1 MSSQAQKQKTGTK
14 RAVEMTVPWK
24 AWKTK
29 TRFSTLP
36 PAPWKSLRDSHIP
49 TAPATN
55 LIYLLTQNT
64 DGRGASPL
72 AYERQ
77 SSCR

>member
-1 MSSQAQKQKTGTK
+1 MNNQEHKTETEKQQSCGNAG
-14 RAVEMTVPWK
+14 AVESLENQPQVFHPSH
-24 AWKTK
+24 
-29 TRFSTLP
+29 R
-36 PAPWKSLRDSHIP
+36 PWKSLRDSHIP

-55 LIYLLTQNT
+55 PIYLCKPNP

-72 AYERQ
+72 AYELK

>member
-1 MSSQAQKQKTGTK
+1 MSHEKN

-24 AWKTK
+24 AWKTNP
-29 TRFSTLP
+29 RFSTLTT
-36 PAPWKSLRDSHIP
+36 APWKSLRDSHIP

-55 LIYLLTQNT
+55 PIYTFT
-64 DGRGASPL
+64 AKPEGRGASPL
-72 AYERQ
+72 AYELQ